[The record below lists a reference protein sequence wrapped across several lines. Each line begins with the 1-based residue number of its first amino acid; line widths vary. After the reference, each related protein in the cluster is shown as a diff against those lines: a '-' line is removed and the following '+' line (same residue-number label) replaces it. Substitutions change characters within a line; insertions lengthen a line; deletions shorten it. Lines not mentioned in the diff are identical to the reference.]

1 MLRRTSK
8 KVKKLNTYTL
18 FFIIVAQLAF
28 KSRMVQKQLHS
39 QLEKRNP
46 SILKCY
52 NFDAHICT
60 QRGQACQPRRED
72 QCENWK
78 WGKIFLEY
86 LLIIWHWRLNSG
98 NFLTLIKLKNIVLK
112 GKFCDYNG
120 KNVRVLLISNGPL
133 SVSIPASYSDL
144 AITKRWYEWYMSWPL
159 NFSYLFILQFHL
171 ELILFSSVQ
180 VWMLREIGRA
190 HVWTPVTRPDL
201 VCRLLLEKKK
211 QNKQNY
217 NWQTHQNT

>member
-60 QRGQACQPRRED
+60 QRGQTCQPRRED

-86 LLIIWHWRLNSG
+86 LLVIRHMSRLNSG
-98 NFLTLIKLKNIVLK
+98 NYLTLFSLKIHSFEGEIL
-112 GKFCDYNG
+112 
-120 KNVRVLLISNGPL
+120 
-133 SVSIPASYSDL
+133 
-144 AITKRWYEWYMSWPL
+144 
-159 NFSYLFILQFHL
+159 LQFHL
-171 ELILFSSVQ
+171 VLILFSSVQ
-180 VWMLREIGRA
+180 VWMLREWRSGRYFQY
-190 HVWTPVTRPDL
+190 HYWLQLSIPIPVPLHHRYPGL
-201 VCRLLLEKKK
+201 RRLQGKFV
-211 QNKQNY
+211 Y
-217 NWQTHQNT
+217 